1 MKKVYEKPTLARR
14 ERLGQVVAVSSLAS
28 IT

>member
-14 ERLGQVVAVSSLAS
+14 EKLGQVVAVGSLAS
-28 IT
+28 IN